1 MLSWVYLIL
10 IILSLAFA
18 LFTGKLPD
26 LTPALLQGAEN
37 GVKLLLSVGGPL
49 VFWSGLSEVLSEAGF
64 LSLLSRLLRPLLRFL
79 IRPKTGEDEVMLPL
93 AENFSA
99 NLLGVGNAA
108 TPPGLRAADLL
119 WEKRDEEGLA
129 RLALL
134 NSRSVQLLPF
144 TAAALSSSLGDPH
157 PFSLTPAILLVSL
170 FSLAVSFLLFGLLLR
185 LFPGR
190 EKTRG

>member
-1 MLSWVYLIL
+1 M
-10 IILSLAFA
+10 
-18 LFTGKLPD
+18 
-26 LTPALLQGAEN
+26 
-37 GVKLLLSVGGPL
+37 
-49 VFWSGLSEVLSEAGF
+49 LSEAGF

-119 WEKRDEEGLA
+119 WKKRDEEGLA

>member
-10 IILSLAFA
+10 IILSLVFA
-18 LFTGKLPD
+18 LFAGRLPD

-37 GVKLLLSVGGPL
+37 SVKLLLSVGGPL

-79 IRPKTGEDEVMLPL
+79 IRPKASGDEVMLPL